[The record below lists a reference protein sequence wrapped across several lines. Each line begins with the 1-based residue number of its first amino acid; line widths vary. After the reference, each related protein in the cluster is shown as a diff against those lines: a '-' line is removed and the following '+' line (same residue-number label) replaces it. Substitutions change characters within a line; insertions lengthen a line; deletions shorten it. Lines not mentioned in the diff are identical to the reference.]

1 MRFDLIQQYD
11 IPYLHPLMVHFP
23 LVLLLLAVAAAAL
36 YAALGQPVWR
46 GAALVL
52 FTLGALGAVAARQTG
67 EAMAHDMEGE
77 PVVEAVLP
85 THERM
90 AEYTMWAAIA
100 AALAYAV
107 LSLAARRRSAP
118 EPLAWR
124 LAALLP
130 AAAAAA
136 LVAWTAHL
144 GGIMVWGVPAGLPPN
159 P

>member
-23 LVLLLLAVAAAAL
+23 LVLLLLAAGAAVL
-36 YAALGQPVWR
+36 YAALGRPVWR

-52 FTLGALGAVAARQTG
+52 FVLGAAGAFAARQTG
-67 EAMAHDMEGE
+67 ETMEHDMEGE

-90 AEYTMWAAIA
+90 AEVTMWTAIA
-100 AALAYAV
+100 AALAYGGLTV
-107 LSLAARRRSAP
+107 AARRRAGGT

-130 AAAAAA
+130 AVAAAA

-144 GGIMVWGVPAGLPPN
+144 GGIMVWGIPAGP
-159 P
+159 